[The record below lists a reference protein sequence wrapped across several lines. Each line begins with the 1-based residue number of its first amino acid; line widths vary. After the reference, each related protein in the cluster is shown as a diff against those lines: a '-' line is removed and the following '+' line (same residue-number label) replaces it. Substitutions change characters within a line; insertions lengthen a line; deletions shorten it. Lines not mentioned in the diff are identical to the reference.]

1 MFNRFITSPA
11 SMVTTHEQ
19 TRTAF
24 MQIALEKNRVGDP
37 YVKEA
42 YAFKAMTAG
51 VARPEDLLSMPQVR
65 SFLITAAGLSD
76 KSLAYLNESD
86 RTYAIQ
92 ELIDKYLKSA
102 GSSFVD
108 EAVYRFLLTRGDTVG
123 GIMRNRI
130 GTLGQEK
137 LIRAILSCM
146 NLCGMEYDWLDNSK
160 KPAWKHRTENDPEI
174 ERSMKALHWENEN
187 GHRVLGFNLKVPVV
201 NKNVDLCLFSCD
213 KDAFRGGKIAS
224 SASAALMLGELK
236 GGMDPAGADEHW
248 KTANT
253 ALERIR
259 SSYRS
264 VGTTVKTSFVGAAI
278 ENAMAGEIYHQL
290 VSQTMDNAANL
301 CDNDQLVEYCSWLIH
316 L

>member
-19 TRTAF
+19 TRAAF

-51 VARPEDLLSMPQVR
+51 VTRAEELLSVPHVR

-76 KSLAYLNESD
+76 KSLAYLNEAD

-92 ELIDKYLKSA
+92 ELIEKYLKPA
-102 GSSFVD
+102 GSSFID
-108 EAVYRFLLTRGDTVG
+108 EAIYRFLLTRGDTVG

-130 GTLGQEK
+130 GALGQEK

-146 NLCGMEYDWLDNSK
+146 NLCGMEYDWLDNGK
-160 KPAWKHRTENDPEI
+160 RPVWKHKTENDADI

-201 NKNVDLCLFSCD
+201 SKNVDLCLFSCD
-213 KDAFRGGKIAS
+213 QEGYRSGKIAS
-224 SASAALMLGELK
+224 YASAALMLGELK

-253 ALERIR
+253 ALDRIR
-259 SSYRS
+259 SSYR
-264 VGTTVKTSFVGAAI
+264 VAGKEVKTSFVGAAI
-278 ENAMAGEIYHQL
+278 ENAMAGEIYDQL
-290 VSQTMDNAANL
+290 TAGTMDNAANL